1 MACWPPHHRPAR
13 SLRVFAA
20 LTAPGKGDK
29 AARQTYAKQLK
40 AQTEQLVLWW
50 LDRMVA
56 ADQPWVEKRTLLW
69 HGHWATS
76 VKKVKSPAAM
86 VAQNQTERQL
96 GGADFGAFAKQM
108 VRDPALM
115 IWLDASGNTAKAP
128 NENLARELMEL
139 FTLGVGH
146 YSENDVRQAA
156 QALTGWRVDRKAAI
170 MTATFAAQRHAS
182 GPQTILGTTADFTDQ
197 TLVDLLVSR
206 PDSAPYLA
214 TRMWGW
220 LVAPTPPSASS
231 LARITSA
238 YGPKRDLTAMFRAIF
253 SDPAFLDAD
262 SVIEKQ
268 PIDYAVG
275 MFRDLKLRPSTVG
288 QEAPVRPA
296 SGAGRAGTGAVRSA
310 ECRRLADRWRLADH
324 VGRAGSDQARRVAGQ
339 GRRSQGA
346 VGAKRQPAARVRG
359 RDARRR
365 CLDRSYPGRAFQR
378 CQRSGRAS
386 HAGAGRARIHRQ
398 SLKGNHG
405 HVDTPQVPARE
416 RSDRRCR
423 AGGRRHRGDAA

>member
-1 MACWPPHHRPAR
+1 MLRRTGFNAPGQAVDAAVTSGFAATVDRVLAAPPSTGTQPP
-13 SLRVFAA
+13 SFAA

-262 SVIEKQ
+262 SVIVKQ

-275 MFRDLKLRPSTVG
+275 MFRDLKLRPSTVDKKLQSGLLRGLAGLG
-288 QEAPVRPA
+288 QVPFDPPNVGGWPTGGAWLTTSAAQARIKLAESLAKAADLKALSAQSVSQRPA
-296 SGAGRAGTGAVRSA
+296 YVAAMLGVDAWTARTQGVLSSA
-310 ECRRLADRWRLADH
+310 ASDPAELLTLALAAPEYI
-324 VGRAGSDQARRVAGQ
+324 VSR
-339 GRRSQGA
+339 
-346 VGAKRQPAARVRG
+346 
-359 RDARRR
+359 
-365 CLDRSYPGRAFQR
+365 
-378 CQRSGRAS
+378 
-386 HAGAGRARIHRQ
+386 
-398 SLKGNHG
+398 
-405 HVDTPQVPARE
+405 
-416 RSDRRCR
+416 
-423 AGGRRHRGDAA
+423 